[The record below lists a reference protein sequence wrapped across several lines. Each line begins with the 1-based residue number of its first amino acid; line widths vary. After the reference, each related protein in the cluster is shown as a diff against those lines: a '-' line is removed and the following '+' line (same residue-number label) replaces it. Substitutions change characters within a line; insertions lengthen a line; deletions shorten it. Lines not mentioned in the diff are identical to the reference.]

1 MGIDDLAVAD
11 LLTQIAAGGLGLAAG
26 AGCAVAA
33 ATGAALAESA
43 CRVSSGRWADAEEA
57 GDRLAGLRLELLAL
71 ADDDAAAV
79 TTAIGALRA
88 GTAARVAF
96 AGAAAPPLALAEAA
110 AEVAELAALTAL
122 HGKRA
127 VRSDALAGSLLAES
141 AARAA
146 ANLVAVDLADRGNQS
161 VARARWA
168 CERAE
173 AAAERAWRATRSLS

>member
-1 MGIDDLAVAD
+1 MALDELTVTD
-11 LLTQIAAGGLGLAAG
+11 LLAQIAAGGLGLAAG
-26 AGCAVAA
+26 AGCAVSA

-43 CRVSSGRWADAEEA
+43 CRVSSVRWADAEEA
-57 GDRLAGLRLELLAL
+57 GDRLAALRAELLAL

-79 TTAIGALRA
+79 TTAIGATRA
-88 GTAARVAF
+88 GADAQAAF
-96 AGAAAPPLALAEAA
+96 AGAAAPPLAVAEAA

-122 HGKRA
+122 HGKRT
-127 VRSDALAGSLLAES
+127 VRSDALAGSLLAEA

-146 ANLVAVDLADRGNQS
+146 ANLVAVDLADRGSQS

-173 AAAERAWRATRSLS
+173 AAAERAWRATRALS